1 MSGLLLAGPSGMAVG
16 LLLGLAGGGGSIL
29 AVPLLVYAVGVSP
42 AHVAIGTSALAV
54 SVSALASLLGH
65 ARFGRVK
72 WRCGL
77 VFAAAGVFG
86 ALVGAEVGKAVDG
99 RSLMALF
106 GLLMIGVGVMTFRRR
121 DAGGDAD
128 VRLNAETASRLLPT
142 LVGAGFGTGFLSGF
156 FGIGGGFLI
165 VPALIAA
172 TAMPLTSAVGTS
184 LIAVAAFGASTAA
197 SYAYSGLIDWPVALV
212 FIAGGLVGSAI
223 GAALSRFLGARK
235 GLLGLILSVVITT
248 TGAYVVFR
256 SF

>member
-1 MSGLLLAGPSGMAVG
+1 MSGLVLAGPSGLAVG
-16 LLLGLAGGGGSIL
+16 LILGLVGGGGSIL
-29 AVPLLVYAVGVSP
+29 AVPLLVYGVGVSP

-54 SVSALASLLGH
+54 SVSALASLFGH

-86 ALVGAEVGKAVDG
+86 ALAGAALGKRVDG
-99 RSLMALF
+99 QNLMALF
-106 GLLMIGVGVMTFRRR
+106 GLLMVGVGLMTFRKR
-121 DAGGDAD
+121 DAGGEPD
-128 VRLNAETASRLLPT
+128 VRLNAETASRLLPALIGT
-142 LVGAGFGTGFLSGF
+142 GFGTGFLSGF

-184 LIAVAAFGASTAA
+184 LIAVAVFGASTAA
-197 SYAYSGLIDWPVALV
+197 SYAFSGLIDWPVALV
-212 FIAGGLVGSAI
+212 FIAGGLVGSAA
-223 GAALSRFLGARK
+223 GAALGRIVGAKK

-248 TGAYVVFR
+248 AGAYVVFR

>member
-16 LLLGLAGGGGSIL
+16 LLLGLAGAGGSIL

-42 AHVAIGTSALAV
+42 THVAIGTSALAV

-65 ARFGRVK
+65 VRFGRVK

-86 ALVGAEVGKAVDG
+86 ALAGAEFGKTVDG
-99 RSLMALF
+99 GRLMALF
-106 GLLMIGVGVMTFRRR
+106 GLLMMGVGVMTFRKR
-121 DAGGDAD
+121 DAGGEPD
-128 VRLNAETASRLLPT
+128 VRLNSDSASRLLPA
-142 LVGAGFGTGFLSGF
+142 LVGTGFGTGLLSGF

-165 VPALIAA
+165 VPALIFA
-172 TAMPLTSAVGTS
+172 TAMPMISAVGTS

-197 SYAYSGLIDWPVALV
+197 SYAFSGLIDWPVALV

-223 GAALSRFLGARK
+223 GAALGRLLGAKK

-248 TGAYVVFR
+248 AGAYVVFR